1 MFNLKSAENKT
12 QVAPSS
18 CANKLPFKACMAF
31 QTTTRVN
38 APNIA
43 GKNLI
48 QKTVFPKRFIIYA
61 IHEFRGGI
69 ET

>member
-1 MFNLKSAENKT
+1 MFNLKSAENNT

-18 CANKLPFKACMAF
+18 CANKLPLKVSMAF
-31 QTTTRVN
+31 QTTRRVN
-38 APNIA
+38 APNNA
-43 GKNLI
+43 GKNLT
-48 QKTVFPKRFIIYA
+48 QKTVFPKTFIIYA